1 MVRERTPRSLL
12 HKLETT
18 RIPLEE
24 LKAIRGLRNYLD
36 SREGESLIK
45 ARRLGCSVSEIADAL
60 GMTRQGVYNKLRQ
73 AELQRE
79 RKIRGEPPIVI
90 PDLEPQVDE

>member
-36 SREGESLIK
+36 LREAESLIK

-73 AELQRE
+73 AEIQRD
-79 RKIRGEPPIVI
+79 RKIHGEAPIVI
-90 PDLEPQVDE
+90 PELQPQPDE